1 MAGTRP
7 ILVVL
12 WSFHQPVLYIE
23 IASLRLTLE
32 PSMPTSSP
40 RTIPAGE
47 FKTRCLSL
55 MDTVRDTGEEIVI
68 TKHGHPVVRLV
79 PIYGTAEVP
88 ELFGSCRGEITV
100 HGDIVAA
107 PPLDEGWKRDWMAQ
121 WAKWLEKPVASETHE
136 A

>member
-1 MAGTRP
+1 MT
-7 ILVVL
+7 ILVVF
-12 WSFHQPVLYIE
+12 WSFHQCMPYIW
-23 IASLRLTLE
+23 IASLQQTLE
-32 PSMPTSSP
+32 LGMSTVNP

-79 PIYGTAEVP
+79 PIYGAAEVP

-107 PPLDEGWKRDWMAQ
+107 PPFDEGWKRDWMVQ
-121 WAKWLEKPVASETHE
+121 WAKWLEKPVGSETHE